1 MVIQH
6 TILKDPLEDQDL
18 PERSAER
25 LQIGRSPEPVP
36 SIGPLY
42 NLLKPIDSN
51 NLRFNENI
59 LATTTGT
66 NDTRNTGLPNQ
77 NQHSGRPPFD
87 VHLENFEYVSSKY
100 SLDEICACLE
110 LRSFF
115 KLIIL

>member
-1 MVIQH
+1 M
-6 TILKDPLEDQDL
+6 
-18 PERSAER
+18 ERPR
-25 LQIGRSPEPVP
+25 LEPVP
-36 SIGPLY
+36 SIAPLN
-42 NLLKPIDSN
+42 NLSKPIDSN

-77 NQHSGRPPFD
+77 NQPGSGRPPFD

-110 LRSFF
+110 LRSVF